1 MNDQNNRVMV
11 AELKAEYIEY
21 IMGKVNSVTNLC
33 EFKFSLEH
41 NLAKKIALDEF
52 ESRRNLPNSYNQDV
66 YKSDLIQVLTL
77 LIHTITSYL
86 LKLYQ
91 EKEKPK
97 KGEIG
102 RPLPLQICI
111 SFK

>member
-1 MNDQNNRVMV
+1 MNEQNNRVMV

-33 EFKFSLEH
+33 EFNFSVEH
-41 NLAKKIALDEF
+41 NLAKMIALEEF

-86 LKLYQ
+86 LKL
-91 EKEKPK
+91 
-97 KGEIG
+97 
-102 RPLPLQICI
+102 
-111 SFK
+111 